1 LEANKIIMQVRRRNN
16 ESNEALIKRFTRK
29 VKKLK
34 IIEEYRERQYYK
46 KPSEI
51 AREEYFRRL
60 AEIEKQKRK
69 EKEENK
75 R

>member
-1 LEANKIIMQVRRRNN
+1 MQVKRRKN

-51 AREEYFRRL
+51 AREEQVRRL

>member
-1 LEANKIIMQVRRRNN
+1 MFMQVKKRKNETN
-16 ESNEALIKRFTRK
+16 ESLIKRFTRK
-29 VKKLK
+29 VKKEK

-60 AEIEKQKRK
+60 AELEKLKRK
-69 EKEENK
+69 EERENK
-75 R
+75 Q

>member
-1 LEANKIIMQVRRRNN
+1 MQVKRRNN

-34 IIEEYRERQYYK
+34 ILEEYRERQYYK

-69 EKEENK
+69 EKEENN

>member
-1 LEANKIIMQVRRRNN
+1 MQVKKRKNETN
-16 ESNEALIKRFTRK
+16 ESLIKRFTRK
-29 VKKLK
+29 VKKEK

-60 AEIEKQKRK
+60 AELEKLKRK
-69 EKEENK
+69 EERENK
-75 R
+75 Q

>member
-1 LEANKIIMQVRRRNN
+1 MQVKRRKN

-51 AREEYFRRL
+51 AREDYIRRL

>member
-1 LEANKIIMQVRRRNN
+1 MQVKRRNN
-16 ESNEALIKRFTRK
+16 ESSEALIKRFTRK
-29 VKKLK
+29 VKK
-34 IIEEYRERQYYK
+34 RQYYK

-60 AEIEKQKRK
+60 AELEKQKRK
-69 EKEENK
+69 EQREND

>member
-1 LEANKIIMQVRRRNN
+1 MQIKRRNN
-16 ESNEALIKRFTRK
+16 ESNEALIKRFIRK

-34 IIEEYRERQYYK
+34 IIEEYREREYYK

-51 AREEYFRRL
+51 AREKYFRRL

>member
-1 LEANKIIMQVRRRNN
+1 MQVKRRNN
-16 ESNEALIKRFTRK
+16 ETSEALIKRFTRK

-51 AREEYFRRL
+51 AREAYFRRL
-60 AEIEKQKRK
+60 AELENKNEKNK
-69 EKEENK
+69 EKTTDNK
-75 R
+75 YL

>member
-1 LEANKIIMQVRRRNN
+1 MEANKIIMQVKRRNN

-34 IIEEYRERQYYK
+34 IVEEYRERQYYK

-51 AREEYFRRL
+51 AREKYFRRL

-69 EKEENK
+69 EQRDNK
-75 R
+75 D

>member
-1 LEANKIIMQVRRRNN
+1 MQVKRRNN
-16 ESNEALIKRFTRK
+16 ESSEALINRFTRK

-34 IIEEYRERQYYK
+34 ILEEYRERQYYK

-60 AEIEKQKRK
+60 AELEKQKRK
-69 EKEENK
+69 EQRENK
-75 R
+75 D